1 MRLAGGLYDSDRMV
15 KVKGILPKL
24 RRGLP
29 WVVLAAAAALI
40 LILALSVFG
49 TDSSKKAASRIS
61 HRLSDR
67 MEILSSFMQEVM
79 DTDPGEWPALEN
91 FPSDMVVYRYL
102 DDTLQSWNHQFT
114 LDNDD
119 ISRRMYTPV
128 FVGSSYSLDSPLREV
143 DTIPSLMNFGP
154 KWYVVKKIVRENS
167 QVFGGIEIK
176 NTESGRA
183 VDVNP
188 RLGVSDRIG
197 IYPITEGAGVPVSV
211 EGVPLMKIV
220 RENTSYLSNRMPLF
234 SPTVYADGRLF
245 FSLGNVLIIHLLI
258 FLAVMYL
265 YLRRRKILRWIQKGD
280 ADLKLFIYGA
290 AIVLAIGGI
299 CFYINVTFRSIIMN
313 SNITLELYHVSSI
326 SRYTVY
332 VYIAFLLLSLTIPM
346 LLQMLRPTIKRLSG
360 VSFNVFSR
368 WGRMIFAIACATYFV
383 AMSSVLGFRREQDR
397 VEIWANRLS
406 LDRDLGFELQLRSME
421 RSIANDPVI
430 SSFINVENGTRLIMS
445 RLSENYVSRISQDY
459 EVDVYISRDSDQD
472 RGVLDYFSSRIAS
485 ATAIADSSHFLYSRT
500 GNGRAEYTGIF
511 LFYNS
516 EVGVT
521 RLLMAIESKL
531 DKEGRGYSEILG
543 NNGPG
548 TVSIPQRYSYGNY
561 QDSKL
566 VSYRG
571 DYAYPTVLTG
581 RLNRALSSDTP
592 FVKIDGYTHFLY
604 HITDDDTESTIISR
618 PSEDFTKYMVAGFLV
633 ALLAYFLVSLPREGR
648 RRPILGKN
656 YYKQR
661 INTVLYISLTGTLI
675 IMAVIS
681 VYFVYRR
688 NEANVT
694 TLMTGKI
701 NTIQSLLEA
710 DCRYYTSYEDFGTQE
725 SGGRIEEIGNFTKS
739 DITLYT
745 TQGKVFKST
754 YPEIFDRM
762 LLGSRTDDE
771 AYRNIM
777 YRNRRFFIHR
787 ERFSNHSFYAM
798 YAPVFNGEGDM
809 LAIVGAPYT
818 DTGLDFRSEAI
829 FHSLFIITVFFILL
843 ILTRFVTGKVVENL
857 FRPLGEMGAKM
868 NSARTGGLEYI
879 IYERDD
885 EISSLVRAYNLMVH
899 DLSESTKQVAQV
911 ERDKAWSEMARQV
924 AHEIKNPLT
933 PIKLQIQRIIRLKSK
948 NDPKWEEKFDSIVP
962 VIMDSIDGLTETAN
976 EFSTFAKLYSEEPVV
991 INLDRLAMDQIA
1003 LFDDKDEISFQYMGL
1018 QDATVLGPKPQLTR
1032 VFVNLLTNSVQA
1044 ITNQQNE
1051 DISKGKEPKH
1061 GQVTVSVRNSSKEGF
1076 LDIVVEDNGPGVKD
1090 EDRGKLF
1097 TPNFTTKSSGTGL
1110 GLAICKNIIERCG
1123 GDIQYS
1129 RSFVLQGACFTIRI
1143 PKYTGE

>member
-1 MRLAGGLYDSDRMV
+1 MQRYGR
-15 KVKGILPKL
+15 IWPKI

-29 WVVLAAAAALI
+29 WAVLCLAVVL
-40 LILALSVFG
+40 VFLLVRSIFG
-49 TDSSKKAASRIS
+49 SDSSEKAASRMER
-61 HRLSDR
+61 RLSQR
-67 MEILSSFMQEVM
+67 METLTSYMQEVM
-79 DTDPGEWPALEN
+79 EMSPTEWPNLSDL
-91 FPSDMVVYRYL
+91 PSDMVVYRYI

-128 FVGSSYSLDSPLREV
+128 FVGANYNIVSPLREV
-143 DTIPSLMNFGP
+143 DTIPSLMNLGP
-154 KWYVVKKIVRENS
+154 KWYVVKKIVSGNS
-167 QVFGGIEIK
+167 QVYGGLEIK

-183 VDVNP
+183 IGVNP

-197 IYPITEGAGVPVSV
+197 IYPITEGAGVPVYLD
-211 EGVPLMKIV
+211 GIPLMKIV
-220 RENTSYLSNRMPLF
+220 RENANYLSNRIDLF
-234 SPTVYADGRLF
+234 SPTVYADGRVF

-258 FLAVMYL
+258 FLAVLYFYL
-265 YLRRRKILRWIQKGD
+265 NRRKILRWMRKGNT
-280 ADLKLFIYGA
+280 DLKLTLYGFA
-290 AIVLAIGGI
+290 VALAIMAI
-299 CFYINVTFRSIIMN
+299 CFYINTTFKSIIMN
-313 SNITLELYHVSSI
+313 SNITLELHKISSI
-326 SRYTVY
+326 SRYTIY

-346 LLQMLRPTIKRLSG
+346 LLQMLRPVVKRIWG
-360 VSFNVFSR
+360 VGFNVFSR
-368 WGRMIFAIACATYFV
+368 FGRMLFAIICAAYFV
-383 AMSSVLGFRREQDR
+383 SISSVLGFKREEDR

-421 RSIANDPVI
+421 RSIASDPVI
-430 SSFINVENGTRLIMS
+430 SSFINLDNDNRLVLS
-445 RLSENYVSRISQDY
+445 RISENYVSRISQDY
-459 EVDVYISRDSDQD
+459 DVDVYISRDSDQD
-472 RGVLDYFSSRIAS
+472 QGVLDYFGSRIAS
-485 ATAIADSSHFLYSRT
+485 ATAIADSSHFLYSQA
-500 GNGRAEYTGIF
+500 GNGRAEYTGVF
-511 LFYNS
+511 LYYNQD
-516 EVGVT
+516 VGVT
-521 RLLMAIESKL
+521 RLLMAIESKV
-531 DKEGRGYSEILG
+531 DKEGRGYSAILG
-543 NNGPG
+543 SNGPG
-548 TVSIPQRYSYGNY
+548 TVSIPQRYSYGHY
-561 QDSKL
+561 QDGKL
-566 VSYRG
+566 ASYRG

-581 RLNRALSSDTP
+581 RLLRASESESP
-592 FVKIDGYTHFLY
+592 VVKIDGYTHFLY
-604 HITDDDTESTIISR
+604 HISDDDSESTIISR
-618 PSEDFTKYMVAGFLV
+618 PTEDFTKYMVAGFLV
-633 ALLAYFLVSLPREGR
+633 ALMAYFLVSLPRGGR
-648 RRPILGKN
+648 RRTILGNN

-661 INTVLYISLTGTLI
+661 INSVLYISLTGTLI

-710 DCRYYTSYEDFGTQE
+710 DCRYYTSYEDFGSQE

-745 TQGKVFKST
+745 TQGKVFRST
-754 YPEIFDRM
+754 CPEAFERM
-762 LLGSRTDDE
+762 LLGSRTDNE

-843 ILTRFVTGKVVENL
+843 ILTRLVAGKVVDNL

-879 IYERDD
+879 IYERED

-899 DLSESTKQVAQV
+899 DLSESSKQVAQA

-933 PIKLQIQRIIRLKSK
+933 PIKLQIQRIIRLKSR
-948 NDPKWEEKFDSIVP
+948 NDPQWEEKFDSIVP

-991 INLDRLAMDQIA
+991 INIDRLAMDQIA
-1003 LFDDKDEISFQYMGL
+1003 LFDDRDGITFQYMGL
-1018 QDATVLGPKPQLTR
+1018 QDAKVLGPKPQLTR
-1032 VFVNLLTNSVQA
+1032 VFVNLLTNAVQA
-1044 ITNQQNE
+1044 IDNQQK
-1051 DISKGKEPKH
+1051 DDLAKGKEPKP
-1061 GQVTVSVRNSSKEGF
+1061 GMVNISIRNSSREGF

-1090 EDRGKLF
+1090 ENRSRLF

-1143 PKYTGE
+1143 PKYSGTE

>member
-1 MRLAGGLYDSDRMV
+1 MIRRNQADKRVRPLSRIIPEL
-15 KVKGILPKL
+15 K
-24 RRGLP
+24 RGLP
-29 WVVLAAAAALI
+29 WVVLALI
-40 LILALSVFG
+40 VSLGILLGFLLFG
-49 TDSSKKAASRIS
+49 SDSSKRAASRMTR
-61 HRLSDR
+61 HLEKR
-67 MEILSSFMQEVM
+67 MALLSSHMNAVM
-79 DTDPGEWPALEN
+79 DTDPAEWPALEN
-91 FPSDMVVYRYL
+91 LPSDMVVYRYL
-102 DDTLQSWNHQFT
+102 DDTLQSWNNQFT

-128 FVGSSYSLDSPLREV
+128 FVGSSYNLVSPLMEV
-143 DTIPSLMNFGP
+143 DTLPSFMNLGP
-154 KWYVVKKIVRENS
+154 NWYVIKKIVKGNS
-167 QVFGGIEIK
+167 QVFGGLEIK

-188 RLGVSDRIG
+188 HLGVSDRIG
-197 IYPITEGAGVPVSV
+197 IYPIAEGAGVPVYV
-211 EGVPLMKIV
+211 EGVPLMKVI
-220 RENTSYLSNRMPLF
+220 RENTSYLSNRMELF

-245 FSLGNVLIIHLLI
+245 GSLGNVLIIHLLI
-258 FLAVMYL
+258 FLLVLQFYL
-265 YLRRRKILRWIQKGD
+265 SRKRILKWIMRGNT
-280 ADLKLFIYGA
+280 DLKLGMYGLFVLL
-290 AIVLAIGGI
+290 AIVAI
-299 CFYINVTFRSIIMN
+299 CLYINTTFKSIIMN
-313 SNITLELYHVSSI
+313 SNITLELYKISSI
-326 SRYTVY
+326 SRFTIY
-332 VYIAFLLLSLTIPM
+332 VYLAFLILSLSIPF
-346 LLQMLRPTIKRLSG
+346 LFQMLRPVVKRLWG
-360 VSFNVFSR
+360 IRFNVFSR
-368 WGRMIFAIACATYFV
+368 WGRMIFALLCAGYFV
-383 AMSSVLGFRREQDR
+383 SVSSVLGFRREEDR

-406 LDRDLGFELQLRSME
+406 LDRDLGFELQLRSLE
-421 RSIANDPVI
+421 RSIASDPII
-430 SSFINVENGTRLIMS
+430 SSFINLDTDNRLILS
-445 RLSENYVSRISQDY
+445 RINENYVSRISQDY
-459 EVDVYISRDSDQD
+459 DVGVYIARDGDQNS
-472 RGVLDYFSSRIAS
+472 GVLDYFSSRIAS
-485 ATAIADSSHFLYSRT
+485 ATAIADSSHFLYSQA

-511 LFYNS
+511 LYYNQD
-516 EVGVT
+516 VGVT
-521 RLLMAIESKL
+521 RLLMAIESKV
-531 DKEGRGYSEILG
+531 DKEGRGYSAILG
-543 NNGPG
+543 SNGPG
-548 TVSIPQRYSYGNY
+548 TVSIPARYSYGNY
-561 QDSKL
+561 QDGKL

-581 RLNRALSSDTP
+581 RLLRASEDETRYA
-592 FVKIDGYTHFLY
+592 KIDGYTHFIY
-604 HITDDDTESTIISR
+604 HISDDDSESTVISR
-618 PSEDFTKYMVAGFLV
+618 PTEDFTKYMVAGFLV
-633 ALLAYFLVSLPREGR
+633 ALMAYFLVSIPKGGR
-648 RRPILGKN
+648 RRTIFGNN

-661 INTVLYISLTGTLI
+661 INTVLYFSLTATLI
-675 IMAVIS
+675 VMAVIS

-688 NEANVT
+688 NEVNVT

-754 YPEIFDRM
+754 YPEAFERM
-762 LLGSRTDDE
+762 LLGSRTDDS

-777 YRNRRFFIHR
+777 YRNRRFHIHR
-787 ERFSNHSFYAM
+787 EKFSNHSFYAM
-798 YAPVFNGEGDM
+798 YAPVFNGDGTM

-818 DTGLDFRSEAI
+818 DTGLEFRSEAI

-843 ILTRFVTGKVVENL
+843 ILTRVVTGKVVDNL

-879 IYERDD
+879 IYDRDD

-899 DLSESTKQVAQV
+899 DLSESSKQVAQA

-991 INLDRLAMDQIA
+991 INIDRLAMDQIA
-1003 LFDDKDEISFQYMGL
+1003 LFDEKEGITFQYMGL
-1018 QDATVLGPKPQLTR
+1018 QDAEVLGPKPQLTR
-1032 VFVNLLTNSVQA
+1032 VFVNLLTNAVQA
-1044 ITNQQNE
+1044 IDNQQND
-1051 DISKGKEPKH
+1051 DISKGLEPKH
-1061 GQVTVSVRNSSKEGF
+1061 GLVNVSIRNSSREGF

-1090 EDRGKLF
+1090 ENRSRLF

-1143 PKYTGE
+1143 PKYSGKE